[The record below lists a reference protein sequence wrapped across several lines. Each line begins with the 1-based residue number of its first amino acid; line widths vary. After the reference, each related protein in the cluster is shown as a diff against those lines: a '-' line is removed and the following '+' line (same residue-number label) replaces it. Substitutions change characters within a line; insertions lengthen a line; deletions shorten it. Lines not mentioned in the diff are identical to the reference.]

1 MIEMHTHIPHDE
13 LLFIATCI
21 IYLFVSIPTAIHIL
35 LNKSNERAAIG
46 WMGLVFLSPIL
57 GSVIYWIFGVNRVS
71 THAKLTELQKKKSN
85 FLINKFLGLEI
96 GLTDKWLGLMK
107 SGHAIHEA
115 AYLPGNR
122 IDPLINGEEAYPRM
136 LQAIKQANHDIFLCS
151 YIFEYDSV
159 GKEFIAALTEARQR
173 GIKIYVLLDGLMLGY
188 KWRKV
193 EKELRRAHIYTA
205 RFFSSHIRFFNL
217 RNHRKILCIDGKTAF
232 IGGMNIARDN
242 LVKEVPT
249 SKAVQ
254 DIHFEVAGP
263 VVDQI
268 SQAFADDWHFA
279 SDITLKITPWAGDAG
294 GSVVARFLPDGPDEH
309 YKKLEWTLLA
319 AINCAERDIR
329 IVTPYFIPNGVMLN
343 ALHMAA
349 LRGVE
354 IKLVMPKKV
363 DIHALNWVATSNYLK
378 ILDLGIKIYL
388 TPPPF
393 EHSKLCMVDDTWAF
407 IGSSNWDER
416 SFSLNFEANLE
427 CYDIDL
433 NRKLVDIFE
442 HKKRSAKELLK
453 EDCQNHSLFIRLR
466 NNFFR
471 LFTPYL

>member
-1 MIEMHTHIPHDE
+1 MHTYISHDE

-21 IYLFVSIPTAIHIL
+21 VYLFVSIPTAMHVL
-35 LNKSNERAAIG
+35 LYKSNERAAIG
-46 WMGLVFLSPIL
+46 WIGLVFLSPIL
-57 GSVIYWIFGVNRVS
+57 GSLIYWIFGVNRVS
-71 THAKLTELQKKKSN
+71 THAKLTKLQKKKSS
-85 FLINKFLGLEI
+85 FLTNKSLGLEI
-96 GLTDKWLGLMK
+96 DLPDKWLGLMK

-122 IDPLINGEEAYPRM
+122 IEPLINGENAYPRM
-136 LQAIKQANHDIFLCS
+136 LKAIEQARHDIFLCS

-159 GKEFIAALTEARQR
+159 GKEFITALMKARQR
-173 GIKIYVLLDGLMLGY
+173 GVKVYVLLDGLLLGY

-217 RNHRKILCIDGKTAF
+217 RNHRKILCIDGETAF

-242 LVKEVPT
+242 LVKEV
-249 SKAVQ
+249 SLAKAVQ
-254 DIHFEVAGP
+254 DIHFEVSGP
-263 VVDQI
+263 VIDQI
-268 SQAFADDWHFA
+268 SQAFADDWYFA
-279 SDITLKITPWAGDAG
+279 SDIPLKVTPWAGEAEG
-294 GSVVARFLPDGPDEH
+294 PVVARFLPDGPDEH

-319 AINCAERDIR
+319 AINNAERNIR
-329 IVTPYFIPNGVMLN
+329 IITPYFIPNNVTLN
-343 ALHMAA
+343 ALHMAV

-354 IKLVMPKKV
+354 IELLIPQKV
-363 DIHALNWVATSNYLK
+363 DIHALNWVIASNHQK

-393 EHSKLCMVDDTWAF
+393 EHSKLCMVDDIWAF

-427 CYDIDL
+427 CYDTDL
-433 NRKLVDIFE
+433 SRQLVAIFE
-442 HKKRSAKELLK
+442 QKKRSAKELLK
-453 EDCQNHSLFIRLR
+453 EDCQIHSLPIRLR

-471 LFTPYL
+471 LFSPYL